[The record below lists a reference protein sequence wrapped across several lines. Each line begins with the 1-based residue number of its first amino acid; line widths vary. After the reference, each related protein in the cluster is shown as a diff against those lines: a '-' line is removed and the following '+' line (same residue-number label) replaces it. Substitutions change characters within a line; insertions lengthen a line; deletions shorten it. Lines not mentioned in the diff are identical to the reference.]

1 MRWSLLRPKDPQ
13 LIPVPF
19 PLFQGLVVLGEAS
32 PPEPAVDDASRPV
45 SAEVK
50 LEPGA
55 DRLVSAS
62 SRSDW
67 VQILH
72 GREFGIEKVHPLS
85 CDGER
90 CWKRVS
96 GAGLASCS
104 SSAQWDCACGLPV
117 CVALLLPDYFGVNK
131 RWDLNTF

>member
-1 MRWSLLRPKDPQ
+1 MLRMKDLQ

-19 PLFQGLVVLGEAS
+19 PLFQGLIVLGEAS
-32 PPEPAVDDASRPV
+32 PPDPAVDDASRPV

-72 GREFGIEKVHPLS
+72 IHEFWVGKVCPFKLPRREMLEPGVWH
-85 CDGER
+85 GT
-90 CWKRVS
+90 
-96 GAGLASCS
+96 GLLQKHLTGNFTWELLIWCS
-104 SSAQWDCACGLPV
+104 V
-117 CVALLLPDYFGVNK
+117 
-131 RWDLNTF
+131 